1 MDPDNELLRCLNSV
15 ARNEVDPA
23 ELWQWLT
30 NNIWRLL
37 SSSNAF
43 DRDAVMELDLAVGAI
58 DEGQMNYSQLHEIA
72 KSIIEQVSPV
82 RDVFIAFNLQ
92 QPRWILRSDVT
103 VQTGTAGSL
112 EPVLVR

>member
-1 MDPDNELLRCLNSV
+1 MNPDNELLRCLNSV
-15 ARNEVDPA
+15 AQNEVEPA

-58 DEGQMNYSQLHEIA
+58 DEGQMNYSQLPEIA

-82 RDVFIAFNLQ
+82 RNDFITINLQ
-92 QPRWILRSDVT
+92 QPHWVTRSDVP

-112 EPVLVR
+112 EPVLAW